1 MSKENLISKKIL
13 TYDDVVAY
21 LAGASQEELVPINAF
36 ADNIIGEYKKH
47 DMLRITGDTIYARK
61 TLAEQLAKASAKL
74 SKAEYQLKVVYGYRH
89 PEIQEMYFEKRK
101 RALAEKYQSLD
112 EGELNR
118 LTHNFVAMP
127 DIAGHPAGAAID
139 VTLVDA
145 DGCEVDMGCEIADYT
160 DEAKVKTFYPGI
172 TAAQL
177 SNRLTL
183 HDALVAEG
191 FAPFYG
197 EWWHF
202 SYGDREWA
210 AFYDKES
217 LYGPIDFRPLDEDV
231 PTQG

>member
-1 MSKENLISKKIL
+1 MLASKKIL
-13 TYDDVVAY
+13 TYDDVVKY
-21 LAGASQEELVPINAF
+21 PAGVSQEVLVSVNTF
-36 ADNIIGEYKKH
+36 DDSIIGEYKKH
-47 DMLRITGDTIYARK
+47 DMLRITGDMIYIRKALAAR
-61 TLAEQLAKASAKL
+61 LAKASARL
-74 SKAEYQLKVVYGYRH
+74 NGTGYRLKVVYGYRH
-89 PEIQEMYFEKRK
+89 PEIQKMYFEERK

-177 SNRLTL
+177 GNRLIL

-210 AFYDKES
+210 AFYGKEA